1 MVDYAIDDQNRLCA
15 IDTET
20 RDNQAGP
27 LTFSTYIPPASDL
40 GFCPGAMT
48 EAISQTPVK
57 CLNNGRHLVL
67 GQLRIDWH

>member
-27 LTFSTYIPPASDL
+27 LTFSTYIPLLLTWVFA
-40 GFCPGAMT
+40 
-48 EAISQTPVK
+48 PV
-57 CLNNGRHLVL
+57 R
-67 GQLRIDWH
+67 